1 MNPELGSSQN
11 LKGIGLMV
19 IGMIGFAGTDA
30 SGKWLMTNDYS
41 AFQVIAVR
49 GWMIV
54 VLMTTWI
61 ILTKRTSEIRT
72 SRLGA
77 HGLRVLLAFFG
88 PIFMFTALAELP
100 LADVTVIVF
109 GSTFLTTALSVP
121 LFREKVGAHR
131 WSAVILGFIGVLIAL
146 RPGTG
151 VLQPAAIF
159 ALLAGVA
166 FSTINLTARWLKN
179 SETTLSLTFYTL
191 VGMAALA
198 SFAAPFV
205 WQPIS
210 SLDLIIFGV
219 MAVFTII
226 GYLGMMMEINGQI
239 KIM

>member
-1 MNPELGSSQN
+1 
-11 LKGIGLMV
+11 
-19 IGMIGFAGTDA
+19 
-30 SGKWLMTNDYS
+30 
-41 AFQVIAVR
+41 
-49 GWMIV
+49 MIV

-88 PIFMFTALAELP
+88 PILMFTALAELP

-151 VLQPAAIF
+151 VFQPAAIF

-198 SFAAPFV
+198 SLVAPFV
-205 WQPIS
+205 WQPCQ
-210 SLDLIIFGV
+210 LV
-219 MAVFTII
+219 
-226 GYLGMMMEINGQI
+226 Y
-239 KIM
+239 KR